1 MKTMKQIKHENI
13 EELMWHIFYYFD
25 FFHLNKWVYSHWL
38 VSRHD
43 TGILC
48 TYLTLVF
55 LSSESNAKQ
64 ELETR
69 FTNIVL
75 RSETCYSLSKLQYM
89 PGLLS
94 SYGHTVFVFLV
105 SSFVRQDLA
114 MWPKFIIILD
124 YPLQYWKYRQVPWSL
139 YFTLAF

>member
-1 MKTMKQIKHENI
+1 
-13 EELMWHIFYYFD
+13 MWHIFYYFD

-55 LSSESNAKQ
+55 LSWESNARQ

-69 FTNIVL
+69 FINIVL

-89 PGLLS
+89 PSLLS
-94 SYGHTVFVFLV
+94 SYGHTVYVFVSIFLFCETRYCYV
-105 SSFVRQDLA
+105 AEIHHHLGLSTSILKIQAGA
-114 MWPKFIIILD
+114 MKSIFYSGFLNH
-124 YPLQYWKYRQVPWSL
+124 
-139 YFTLAF
+139 YFTHLFFFP